1 MADERFNLEKKER
14 NRKDKYKSIRKNKR
28 KWLSGGRRYDVL
40 TDANVYNEQQQ
51 QEGTS
56 DASSDQPNASSS
68 LEILLPAPVFPD
80 HDIVSIKQSKQ
91 WVDLSVT
98 PLKERKTRKRTRESS
113 SFCS

>member
-1 MADERFNLEKKER
+1 MTDKRFNLEKQER
-14 NRKDKYKSIRKNKR
+14 NRKYKYRSIKKNKR
-28 KWLSGGRRYDVL
+28 KGLSGVRYDAV

-56 DASSDQPNASSS
+56 DASSDQANASSS